1 MLMDYLKSNYKEGE
15 PIFTDDIHID
25 GVNRPNLIQQLKTL
39 SDNGKII
46 RIEKGIYYMPS
57 KTRFGSSAGPAP
69 ETIARY
75 KYISRN
81 GKTDGYYSG
90 NTFANMIGLSTQV
103 PMKKEIVSNNVAAIV
118 KHILIGQQAF
128 VLRKSNVPITN
139 ENVRTLQ
146 LLELLKNLDDH
157 IDIDRNEAREKLTY
171 FIDKNQITK
180 KGVDQYIREYPDS
193 TFRFYYEM
201 RLDDVLT

>member
-1 MLMDYLKSNYKEGE
+1 MLMDYLRSNYKEGE

-25 GVNRPNLIQQLKTL
+25 GINRPNLIQQLKTL

-46 RIEKGIYYMPS
+46 RIEKGIYYIPA
-57 KTRFGSSAGPAP
+57 KTRFGSSAGPTP
-69 ETIARY
+69 EIIAKY

-90 NTFANMIGLSTQV
+90 NTFANMIGISMQV

-118 KHILIGQQAF
+118 KQILIGQQAF
-128 VLRKSNVPITN
+128 ILRKSNVPITN

-157 IDIDRNEAREKLTY
+157 IDVDHDEAREKLTY

>member
-90 NTFANMIGLSTQV
+90 NTFANMIGISTQV

-193 TFRFYYEM
+193 TFRYYYEM

>member
-128 VLRKSNVPITN
+128 ILRKSNVSITN

-157 IDIDRNEAREKLTY
+157 IDVDCNEAREKLTY

-193 TFRFYYEM
+193 TFRYYYEM

>member
-1 MLMDYLKSNYKEGE
+1 MLMDYLRSNYKEGE

-25 GVNRPNLIQQLKTL
+25 GINRPNLIQQLKTL

-46 RIEKGIYYMPS
+46 RIEKGIYYIPA
-57 KTRFGSSAGPAP
+57 KTRFGSSTGPDP
-69 ETIARY
+69 ETIAKY
-75 KYISRN
+75 KYIVRN

-90 NTFANMIGLSTQV
+90 NTFANMIGVSMQV

-128 VLRKSNVPITN
+128 ILRKSNVPITN

-157 IDIDRNEAREKLTY
+157 IDVDRDEAREKLTY

-180 KGVDQYIREYPDS
+180 MGVDQYIREYPDS
-193 TFRFYYEM
+193 TFRYYYEM

>member
-1 MLMDYLKSNYKEGE
+1 MLMDYLRSNYKEGE

-128 VLRKSNVPITN
+128 ILRKSNVPITN

-193 TFRFYYEM
+193 TFRYYYEM

>member
-90 NTFANMIGLSTQV
+90 NTFANMIGISTQV

>member
-1 MLMDYLKSNYKEGE
+1 MLMDYLKNNYKESE
-15 PIFTDDIHID
+15 PIFTDDIHIE
-25 GVNRPNLIQQLKTL
+25 GINRPNLIQQLKTL

-46 RIEKGIYYMPS
+46 RIEKGIYYIPS
-57 KTRFGSSAGPAP
+57 KTRFGSSAGPDP
-69 ETIARY
+69 ETIAMY
-75 KYISRN
+75 KYISRK
-81 GKTDGYYSG
+81 GKTEGYYSG
-90 NTFANMIGLSTQV
+90 NTFANMIGISTQV

-128 VLRKSNVPITN
+128 ILRKSNVPITN

>member
-193 TFRFYYEM
+193 TFRYYYEM

>member
-1 MLMDYLKSNYKEGE
+1 MDYLKSNYKEGE

-90 NTFANMIGLSTQV
+90 NTFANMIGISTQV

-193 TFRFYYEM
+193 TFRYYYEM